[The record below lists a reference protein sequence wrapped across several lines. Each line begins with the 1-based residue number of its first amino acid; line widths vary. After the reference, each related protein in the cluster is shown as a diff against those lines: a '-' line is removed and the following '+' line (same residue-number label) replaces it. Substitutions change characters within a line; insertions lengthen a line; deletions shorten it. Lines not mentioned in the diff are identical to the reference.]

1 MSLILKAASHCAGA
15 DLDKVGTIERE
26 ASLAGLGVVD
36 DVLDRASLDEGVFLS
51 GLAGEMGWDWLPALA
66 PDSDSSSELK
76 QACPARLALRHRL
89 LPLSFEQPVAAA
101 TKPSKGKKSA
111 KTPEIPDEEESAVLV
126 LACYDPFDLL
136 ARQAVA
142 RSVQRRIRWCMAPRS
157 ELLRAIQGFY
167 GVGADTFE
175 DILKNRDA
183 DFDDAHLRDEAN
195 VIDADDAEASV
206 VKFVNQIIRE
216 GLAQRATD
224 IHIEPV
230 HDNLRIRYRID
241 GQLLEVPVPENIRE
255 LQSSVLARV
264 KVMAKLD
271 IAEKRLPQDGRIN
284 LKLENHSIDVR
295 VATIPSVEGESIS
308 LRLLGQERFTLDRLG
323 LTPDYRAK
331 VDQLLAKPNGIVLV
345 TGPTGSGKSTTLYT
359 FLSSLN
365 TIHRRIVTIE
375 DPVEHK
381 LSGVVQIAVKPEINL
396 TFASGLRSI
405 LRGDPNVVMIG
416 EIRDLE
422 TAEIAVRASLTGHLV
437 FSTLHTND
445 SIGGITR
452 LVEMGVEPFLVASSV
467 RAFLAQR
474 LVRSLCPHCRQL
486 AHYSKDQLK
495 ACGFSEGV
503 GRDIYTTAPAGCS
516 SCRNTGYHGRMAIYE
531 IALVT
536 NGMQDLIS
544 RKASAN
550 EMLRFARKEGFISL
564 REYGWRKVLEGAT
577 TVEEVMRVTSEDFLE

>member
-1 MSLILKAASHCAGA
+1 MSIILQAAARCGEV
-15 DLDKVGTIERE
+15 DMENVKTVTRE
-26 ASLAGLGVVD
+26 ASTAGLPIVD
-36 DVLDRASLDEGVFLS
+36 ELLDRGQLEEATFLHSLAEEVRWPW
-51 GLAGEMGWDWLPALA
+51 LATLEPDAAEA
-66 PDSDSSSELK
+66 PDLK
-76 QACPARLALRHRL
+76 RVCPPRLALRHRL
-89 LPLSFEQPVAAA
+89 MPLGFESVAAD
-101 TKPSKGKKSA
+101 
-111 KTPEIPDEEESAVLV
+111 PEHPEAAEQNAVV
-126 LACYDPFDLL
+126 IACYDPFDLM
-136 ARQAVA
+136 ARQAAA
-142 RSVQRRIRWCMAPRS
+142 RSVPMPIRWRLAPRT
-157 ELLRAIQGFY
+157 EVLRSIQGFY

-175 DILKNRDA
+175 DILKNRETDL
-183 DFDDAHLRDEAN
+183 DDAHLRDEAN

-216 GLAQRATD
+216 ALAQRATD
-224 IHIEPV
+224 IHLEPV
-230 HDNLRIRYRID
+230 QDNLRIRYRID
-241 GQLLEVPVPENIRE
+241 GVLHEVPVPENIRQ

-284 LKLENHSIDVR
+284 LRLDNQGIDVR

-308 LRLLGQERFTLDRLG
+308 LRLLGQEKFTLDRLG

-331 VDQLLAKPNGIVLV
+331 IDMLLAKPNGIVLV

-359 FLSSLN
+359 CLSSLN
-365 TIHRRIVTIE
+365 SIQRRIVTIE

-474 LVRSLCPHCRQL
+474 LVRSLCPHCRKP
-486 AHYSKDQLK
+486 AHYSKEQLT
-495 ACGFSEGV
+495 ACGFAEGI
-503 GRDIYTTAPAGCS
+503 GQTIYTASPGGCQA
-516 SCRNTGYHGRMAIYE
+516 CRTTGYHGRLAIYE

-536 NGMQDLIS
+536 TGLQDLIS
-544 RKASAN
+544 RKASSN
-550 EMLRFARKEGFISL
+550 ELTRQARKDGFISL
-564 REYGWRKVLEGAT
+564 REYGWRKVLAGAT